1 MPLKFTKNQTLILGI
16 FFNNPEKSYYFREIS
31 RIINKPPGFFQ
42 RDISGLVNDGILESY
57 FQANSRFFKLNKNYP
72 LYKELKS
79 IFFKTIGI
87 EGTLK
92 SELKKLKNISKAF
105 IYGSFARG
113 QEHKDSD
120 IDLMIIGSPNQDKLM
135 DLMNKLESKFEREIN
150 YTLMSEKEFQ
160 KKFKKNLSSFLK
172 NVLKQKRIELI

>member
-42 RDISGLVNDGILESY
+42 RDIGNLVDDGILESY
-57 FQANSRFFKLNKNYP
+57 LQANSRFFKLNKNHP

-79 IFFKTIGI
+79 IFFKTVGI

-92 SELKKLKNISKAF
+92 SELKKIKGISEAF
-105 IYGSFARG
+105 IYGSFASG
-113 QEHKDSD
+113 KEHKNSD
-120 IDLMIIGSPNQDKLM
+120 IDLMIIGSPNQDKAM
-135 DLMNKLESKFEREIN
+135 DLMNKLEDKFSREIN
-150 YTLMSEKEFQ
+150 YTIISKKEFQ
-160 KKFKKNLSSFLK
+160 KKFKKNLNSFLK
-172 NVLKQKRIELI
+172 NVIQQKRIKLI